1 MPSPDEKLKEKL
13 SVLLPSLNEKQKRLL
28 VGAEAT
34 ALGYGGI
41 KLISDMTGMSRNTV
55 ARGIR
60 EIENGDDD
68 VTRVRHKGSGRKK
81 LISKYT
87 EIRNLIEDIIAPS
100 TRGDPENPLRWTCK
114 SVRNIS
120 DFLTEKGYSTSRQ
133 SVARILHDMEYSLQG
148 NRKTKVGVKDH
159 PDRDQQ
165 FRFISKICKRFLS
178 KGYPVI
184 SVDTKKKEL
193 VGEYK
198 NDGREWHK
206 KHEGLKVN
214 GHDFPGPKVSKAIP
228 YGIYD
233 IGDNSG
239 WVNIGVTADT
249 AEFAVSS
256 IRYWWQYVGSRRYP
270 NAKELLI
277 CADASGS
284 NGYRL
289 RLWKKELQK
298 FSNARG
304 IAVSVC
310 HFPPGT
316 SKWNKIEHRLFSFI
330 SINWR
335 GKPLTSYQVIIN
347 LIVSTTTKTGLVV
360 KARLDKK
367 TYIKG
372 KKVTN
377 YEMENLRISKNKF
390 HGEWNYT
397 IKPGNVKPQEA
408 QVIL

>member
-1 MPSPDEKLKEKL
+1 MIPNDGKLKEKL
-13 SVLLPSLNEKQKRLL
+13 SILLPSLNEKQKRLL
-28 VGAEAT
+28 AGAEAI

-41 KLISDMTGMSRNTV
+41 KFLSDITGMSTNTIT
-55 ARGIR
+55 RGIR
-60 EIENGDDD
+60 EIEAGDEY
-68 VTRVRHKGSGRKK
+68 VSRIRSEGSGRKK
-81 LISKYT
+81 LTIKYP
-87 EIRNLIEDIIAPS
+87 EIKNCIEEIIEPN
-100 TRGDPENPLRWTCK
+100 TRGDPESPLRWTCK

-120 DFLTEKGYSTSRQ
+120 DFLTGKGYSVSRQ
-133 SVARILHDMEYSLQG
+133 AVARILREMEYSLQG
-148 NRKTKVGVKDH
+148 NRKTKEGKDH
-159 PDRDQQ
+159 PDRDKQ
-165 FRFISKICKRFLS
+165 FRFINKTCKRFLS
-178 KGYPVI
+178 QGYPVI

-206 KHEGLKVN
+206 KNGAIKVN
-214 GHDFPGPKVSKAIP
+214 GHDFPDPKVSKAIP

-233 IGDNSG
+233 VGDNSG

-256 IRYWWQYVGSRRYP
+256 IRYWWQYVGSRRYS
-270 NAKELLI
+270 KSRKLLI
-277 CADASGS
+277 CADAGGS

-289 RLWKKELQK
+289 RLWKKELQR
-298 FSNARG
+298 FSDAQG
-304 IAVSVC
+304 IEISVC

-347 LIVSTTTKTGLVV
+347 LITSTTTKAGLTV
-360 KARLDKK
+360 KARLDNKLY
-367 TYIKG
+367 TKG
-372 KKVTN
+372 KKVPDD
-377 YEMENLRISKNKF
+377 EMKNLRIVKNKF

-397 IKPGNVKPQEA
+397 IKPRKS
-408 QVIL
+408 

>member
-1 MPSPDEKLKEKL
+1 MLCYLCCMGSDYGRLKEKL

-34 ALGYGGI
+34 AIGYGGI
-41 KLISDMTGMSRNTV
+41 KLLSEMTGMSRNTV
-55 ARGIR
+55 AKGVREFMSGDEVGSRIR
-60 EIENGDDD
+60 SE
-68 VTRVRHKGSGRKK
+68 GSGRKK
-81 LISKYT
+81 LTIKHP
-87 EIRNLIEDIIAPS
+87 EIKQCIEQIIEPS
-100 TRGDPENPLRWTCK
+100 TRGDPESPLRWTCK

-120 DFLTEKGYSTSRQ
+120 DFLEKEGYSVSRQ
-133 SVARILHDMEYSLQG
+133 SVARILHEMEYSLQG
-148 NRKTKVGVKDH
+148 NRKTKEGEDH

-165 FRFISKICKRFLS
+165 FRFINRMCKRYLS
-178 KGYPVI
+178 NGDPVI

-198 NDGREWHK
+198 NNGREWHEK
-206 KHEGLKVN
+206 NGATEVN
-214 GHDFPGPKVSKAIP
+214 GHDFPDPKVPKAVP

-233 IGDNSG
+233 VGKDSG
-239 WVNIGVTADT
+239 WVNVGIAADT

-270 NAKELLI
+270 DSKKLLI
-277 CADASGS
+277 CADAGGS

-289 RLWKKELQK
+289 RLWKKELQR
-298 FSNARG
+298 FCDARG
-304 IAVSVC
+304 IEISVC

-347 LIVSTTTKTGLVV
+347 LIASTKTKTGLMV
-360 KARLDKK
+360 KARLDSKK
-367 TYIKG
+367 YSKG
-372 KKVTN
+372 KKITDS
-377 YEMENLRISKNKF
+377 EMKELKIVKNKF

-397 IKPGNVKPQEA
+397 IKPRSK
-408 QVIL
+408 

>member
-1 MPSPDEKLKEKL
+1 MILTDGKLKEKL
-13 SVLLPSLNEKQKRLL
+13 SILLPALNEKQKRLL
-28 VGAEAT
+28 VGAEAI

-41 KLISDMTGMSRNTV
+41 KLLSDITGMSTNTIT
-55 ARGIR
+55 RGVR
-60 EIENGDDD
+60 EIEAGDED
-68 VTRVRHKGSGRKK
+68 VSRIRSTGSGRKK
-81 LISKYT
+81 LTIKYPD
-87 EIRNLIEDIIAPS
+87 IKNCIEDIIEPD
-100 TRGDPENPLRWTCK
+100 TRGDPESPLRWTCK

-120 DFLTEKGYSTSRQ
+120 DFLTGKGYTVSRQ
-133 SVARILHDMEYSLQG
+133 SVARILREMEYSLQG
-148 NRKTKVGVKDH
+148 NRKTKEGKDH
-159 PDRDQQ
+159 PDRDKQ
-165 FRFISKICKRFLS
+165 FRFISKSCKRFLA
-178 KGYPVI
+178 KENPVI

-198 NDGREWHK
+198 NEGREWHK
-206 KHEGLKVN
+206 KNGALAVN
-214 GHDFPGPKVSKAIP
+214 GHDFPDPKVSKAIP

-239 WVNIGVTADT
+239 WVNVGITADT

-256 IRYWWQYVGSRRYP
+256 IRYWWQYVGSRRYTT
-270 NAKELLI
+270 ATKLLI
-277 CADASGS
+277 CADAGGS

-289 RLWKKELQK
+289 RLWKKELQR
-298 FSNARG
+298 FADARG
-304 IAVSVC
+304 IEITVC

-347 LIVSTTTKTGLVV
+347 LITSTTTKAGLVV

-367 TYIKG
+367 LYTKG
-372 KKVTN
+372 KKVPDD
-377 YEMENLRISKNKF
+377 EMENLRVVKNKF

-397 IKPGNVKPQEA
+397 IKPK
-408 QVIL
+408 IS

>member
-1 MPSPDEKLKEKL
+1 MLPNYGNLKEKL
-13 SVLLPSLNEKQKRLL
+13 SILLPSLNEKQKRLL
-28 VGAEAT
+28 VGAEAI

-41 KLISDMTGMSRNTV
+41 KLLSDMTGMSPNTV

-60 EIENGDDD
+60 EIERGDED
-68 VTRVRHKGSGRKK
+68 VSRIRSKGSGRKK
-81 LISKYT
+81 LTIKYP
-87 EIRNLIEDIIAPS
+87 EIEQCIEEIIEPD
-100 TRGDPENPLRWTCK
+100 TRGDPESPLRWTCK

-120 DFLTEKGYSTSRQ
+120 DFLAGKGYSVSRQ
-133 SVARILHDMEYSLQG
+133 SVARILREMEYSLQG
-148 NRKTKVGVKDH
+148 NRKTKEGKDH

-165 FRFISKICKRFLS
+165 FRFISRTCKRYLS
-178 KGYPVI
+178 KGDPVI

-198 NDGREWHK
+198 NEGREWHEK
-206 KHEGLKVN
+206 NGAIEVN
-214 GHDFPGPKVSKAIP
+214 GHDFPDPKVSKAIP

-233 IGDNSG
+233 VGNNSG
-239 WVNIGVTADT
+239 WVNVGVTADT

-256 IRYWWQYVGSRRYP
+256 IRYWWQYVGSRRYSDST
-270 NAKELLI
+270 KLLI
-277 CADASGS
+277 CADAGGS

-289 RLWKKELQK
+289 RLWKKELQR
-298 FSNARG
+298 FSDARG
-304 IAVSVC
+304 IEISVC

-335 GKPLTSYQVIIN
+335 GKPLASYQVIIN
-347 LIVSTTTKTGLVV
+347 LITATTTKTGLTV

-367 TYIKG
+367 NYTKG
-372 KKVTN
+372 KKIPDS
-377 YEMENLRISKNKF
+377 EMRELRLVKHKF

-397 IKPGNVKPQEA
+397 IKPRK
-408 QVIL
+408 L